1 MKKVILT
8 ILDGYGLSDKVEGN
22 AVKLANTP
30 TLDKIFRDY
39 PHTKI
44 KASGLDVGLPDGQMG
59 NSEVG
64 HTNIGAGRIVYQ
76 DLTKINKEIEDKTF
90 YKKEELVKT
99 INYAKKNNQKLH
111 LLGLLSDGGVHSHIN
126 HLFAILDLCKI
137 LEFDN
142 VYVHAILDGRDT
154 SPTSGITYLEKLE
167 EKLESLNFPSV
178 ATIIGRYYAM
188 DRDSRYER
196 IEKAYRLFTLGEGK
210 ESQDIASTIKEMY
223 ANNITDEFMEP
234 IIVNKDGLIEKD
246 NAIIFY
252 NFRPDRAREI
262 TRSFVDKEFTHF
274 ERPYL
279 NLYYTCMTEYDATIK
294 GVKIIYP
301 NIDIKNTIGEVVSKN
316 NLTQLRIAE
325 TEKYAHV
332 TFFLNGGIETEYK
345 NEDRILVPSPKD
357 VPTYDL
363 KPEMS
368 ANQVCEKVLEALDKD
383 YYDLIVLNFANPDM
397 VGHTGNLKA
406 VIKALEVIDS
416 CMSKILSKVLE
427 KDYAMIVTADHG
439 NSECMINPDG
449 SINTAHTTNLVSLA
463 LVNYQDVSLKEGRLS
478 DISPTILEIL
488 DINKPLE
495 MTGNS
500 LIKK

>member
-154 SPTSGITYLEKLE
+154 SPVSGITYLEKLE
-167 EKLESLNFPSV
+167 EKLLNLNFPQV

-196 IEKAYRLFTLGEGK
+196 IEKAYRLFTLGKGS
-210 ESQDIASTIKEMY
+210 ESQDIASTIQEMY
-223 ANNITDEFMEP
+223 TNNITDEFMEP
-234 IIVNKDGLIEKD
+234 ISVNKDGLID
-246 NAIIFY
+246 SDDAVIFY

-262 TRSFVDKEFTHF
+262 TRSFVDKDFTYF
-274 ERPYL
+274 ERSYL
-279 NLYYTCMTEYDATIK
+279 NLYYTCMTEYDATIE

-301 NIDIKNTIGEVVSKN
+301 NVDIKNTIGEVVSRKG
-316 NLTQLRIAE
+316 LTQLRIAE

-332 TFFLNGGIETEYK
+332 TFFLNGGVETEYK

-368 ANQVCEKVLEALDKD
+368 ANQVCEKVVEALDKD

-397 VGHTGNLKA
+397 VGHTGNLQA
-406 VIKALEVIDS
+406 VIKALEVIDN
-416 CMSKILSKVLE
+416 CMSKILSKVIE

-449 SINTAHTTNLVSLA
+449 SINTAHTTNLVPLA

-488 DINKPLE
+488 DIKKPLE

>member
-137 LEFDN
+137 LEFNN

-196 IEKAYRLFTLGEGK
+196 IEKTYRLFTLGEGK

-274 ERPYL
+274 
-279 NLYYTCMTEYDATIK
+279 D
-294 GVKIIYP
+294 
-301 NIDIKNTIGEVVSKN
+301 
-316 NLTQLRIAE
+316 
-325 TEKYAHV
+325 
-332 TFFLNGGIETEYK
+332 
-345 NEDRILVPSPKD
+345 
-357 VPTYDL
+357 
-363 KPEMS
+363 
-368 ANQVCEKVLEALDKD
+368 
-383 YYDLIVLNFANPDM
+383 
-397 VGHTGNLKA
+397 
-406 VIKALEVIDS
+406 
-416 CMSKILSKVLE
+416 
-427 KDYAMIVTADHG
+427 
-439 NSECMINPDG
+439 
-449 SINTAHTTNLVSLA
+449 
-463 LVNYQDVSLKEGRLS
+463 
-478 DISPTILEIL
+478 
-488 DINKPLE
+488 
-495 MTGNS
+495 
-500 LIKK
+500 